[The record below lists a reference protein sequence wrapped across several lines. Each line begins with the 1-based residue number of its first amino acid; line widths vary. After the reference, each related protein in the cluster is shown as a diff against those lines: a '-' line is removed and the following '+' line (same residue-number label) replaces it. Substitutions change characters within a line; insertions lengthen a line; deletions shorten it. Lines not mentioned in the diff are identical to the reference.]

1 MDLSSNKSLH
11 LTMPPNRFHDPTRP
25 IQPDTSPLHNVKQP
39 RSSSN
44 ETQRQPSHE
53 DHQTFF
59 KPGCILGDGTSSQ
72 AAKGRTAAAHF
83 CASQAKNGGA
93 GRDRTD
99 DLKLAKLPL
108 SQLSYGP
115 FLRRSGAARL
125 AQTCAARGRACGD
138 FVADTP
144 S

>member
-1 MDLSSNKSLH
+1 MSN
-11 LTMPPNRFHDPTRP
+11 NRAR
-25 IQPDTSPLHNVKQP
+25 
-39 RSSSN
+39 
-44 ETQRQPSHE
+44 
-53 DHQTFF
+53 HQTKRKDNPLTKIIKLFSI
-59 KPGCILGDGTSSQ
+59 PGCILGDDTSSQ

-83 CASQAKNGGA
+83 CASQTKNGGA